1 MNVLVAGLSP
11 RDEAAFGFF
20 LSRSMKGWSWASTPA
35 GRGTVLPKADLLV
48 ADLVALGLAQ
58 WSQAAEAELLRVLQ
72 GNSAVLLVPS
82 NDQTWAT
89 MNPVTVKQHALVWLQ
104 KPYGTEDMRMALEKA
119 AAACQQAAAPPP
131 AAARAKPAPR
141 SPGAVPGTATLS
153 GGPGPAA
160 PTARPVTPL
169 PQARPVLPTVSFRS
183 PASLPQVVSHDASD
197 EVPGLSAQDLQTR
210 LAGLP
215 DSGRQLFLRKLAA
228 MLMQR
233 QPFEARFTV
242 HNSVIFHPVD
252 GWVASNTPMMV
263 IERVCQSD
271 ALAAAVTVREIEG
284 SQAEERAHRL
294 GMPLRELD
302 TFLWELATASLDKK
316 SGGTAGSRLH

>member
-1 MNVLVAGLSP
+1 MRAT
-11 RDEAAFGFF
+11 RF
-20 LSRSMKGWSWASTPA
+20 
-35 GRGTVLPKADLLV
+35 
-48 ADLVALGLAQ
+48 
-58 WSQAAEAELLRVLQ
+58 RVCRRR
-72 GNSAVLLVPS
+72 
-82 NDQTWAT
+82 T
-89 MNPVTVKQHALVWLQ
+89 
-104 KPYGTEDMRMALEKA
+104 
-119 AAACQQAAAPPP
+119 C
-131 AAARAKPAPR
+131 KPA
-141 SPGAVPGTATLS
+141 
-153 GGPGPAA
+153 
-160 PTARPVTPL
+160 
-169 PQARPVLPTVSFRS
+169 
-183 PASLPQVVSHDASD
+183 
-197 EVPGLSAQDLQTR
+197 R

-215 DSGRQLFLRKLAA
+215 DSGRHLFLRKLAA

-316 SGGTAGSRLH
+316 SGGAAGSRLH

>member
-1 MNVLVAGLSP
+1 M
-11 RDEAAFGFF
+11 
-20 LSRSMKGWSWASTPA
+20 
-35 GRGTVLPKADLLV
+35 
-48 ADLVALGLAQ
+48 
-58 WSQAAEAELLRVLQ
+58 
-72 GNSAVLLVPS
+72 
-82 NDQTWAT
+82 
-89 MNPVTVKQHALVWLQ
+89 
-104 KPYGTEDMRMALEKA
+104 
-119 AAACQQAAAPPP
+119 
-131 AAARAKPAPR
+131 
-141 SPGAVPGTATLS
+141 
-153 GGPGPAA
+153 
-160 PTARPVTPL
+160 
-169 PQARPVLPTVSFRS
+169 
-183 PASLPQVVSHDASD
+183 
-197 EVPGLSAQDLQTR
+197 SAQDLQTR

-215 DSGRQLFLRKLAA
+215 DAGRHLFLRKLAA

>member
-1 MNVLVAGLSP
+1 MCI
-11 RDEAAFGFF
+11 RD
-20 LSRSMKGWSWASTPA
+20 R
-35 GRGTVLPKADLLV
+35 
-48 ADLVALGLAQ
+48 
-58 WSQAAEAELLRVLQ
+58 
-72 GNSAVLLVPS
+72 
-82 NDQTWAT
+82 
-89 MNPVTVKQHALVWLQ
+89 
-104 KPYGTEDMRMALEKA
+104 
-119 AAACQQAAAPPP
+119 
-131 AAARAKPAPR
+131 
-141 SPGAVPGTATLS
+141 
-153 GGPGPAA
+153 
-160 PTARPVTPL
+160 
-169 PQARPVLPTVSFRS
+169 
-183 PASLPQVVSHDASD
+183 
-197 EVPGLSAQDLQTR
+197 
-210 LAGLP
+210 
-215 DSGRQLFLRKLAA
+215 FLRKLAA